1 MISEH
6 LLLWGIALPLTA
18 VAGYYDAKQGEIP
31 EWLNHLL
38 LLAIPALLAMSFATR
53 GVAGIISLALVLLF
67 FALWYFSAIG
77 GADAKVFMLLS
88 AVLAERGLLVS
99 ALAYLFA
106 YVFLYTDLRTKAKWI
121 GTIAAI
127 YFLVGKGAYLLL
139 AGAALAKLGMDS
151 SWRERL
157 ADARLLPYVALA
169 LALDSLP
176 SVAVLSQL

>member
-1 MISEH
+1 M
-6 LLLWGIALPLTA
+6 LWGVALPLTA
-18 VAGYYDAKQGEIP
+18 AAGYYDAKQGGIP

-38 LLAIPALLAMSFATR
+38 LLAIPALLVLSFVTR
-53 GVAGIISLALVLLF
+53 GADGIISLALVLLF

-88 AVLAERGLLVS
+88 AVIAERVMLVA

-121 GTIAAI
+121 GAIAAI
-127 YFLVGKGAYLLL
+127 YLLLGRGAYLVL
-139 AGAALAKLGMDS
+139 AGAALAKLGMSS
-151 SWRERL
+151 SWREKL

-176 SVAVLSQL
+176 TVVTLSQL

>member
-6 LLLWGIALPLTA
+6 LLLWGVALPLTA
-18 VAGYYDAKQGEIP
+18 AAGYYDARSGEIP
-31 EWLNHLL
+31 EWLNYLL
-38 LLAIPALLAMSFATR
+38 LLAIPVFLALSFVTR
-53 GVAGIISLALVLLF
+53 GAAGITSLALVLLF

-88 AVLAERGLLVS
+88 AVIAERVMLVA

-121 GTIAAI
+121 GAIAAI
-127 YFLVGKGAYLLL
+127 YLLIGKGAYLML
-139 AGAALAKLGMDS
+139 AGAALAKLGMGS
-151 SWRERL
+151 SWREKL
-157 ADARLLPYVALA
+157 SDARLLPYAALA

-176 SVAVLSQL
+176 SVVSLSQL